1 MTGPAGTEPPP
12 LPSHLVVER
21 LLGRGGMATVF
32 LARDTRQG
40 RPVAVK
46 VLRPELA
53 SGLGTERFLREI
65 QVAAGWHH
73 PNILPVFDSGS
84 ADLPGRPGP
93 ALWYS
98 MPYVEGESLRA
109 RLERERQLP
118 LADAL
123 AVTREVADA
132 LAFAHARGVV
142 HRDIKPE
149 NILLAAGHALVAD
162 FGIARVVDEGGGR
175 LTETG
180 FTLGTAAYMSPE
192 QAAADRHVDGRTDQ
206 FALACVLYEM
216 LAGEPPHA
224 GPNPQAILARRL
236 TEPPRSLR
244 VVRETVPAAVE
255 DTIRRA
261 LSVAPAD
268 RFPTMEAFLAALE
281 ARDAADAHRRA
292 ETRADARGRA
302 GTRRWMPVALAAGV
316 IALAAGGWWLGARRV
331 EGRDRAPAPRIAVL
345 PLDNISAN
353 PADAYLAD
361 GLTAELVSTLSRVE
375 GLRVV
380 PRSTVEAF
388 TDRGLGVAALGRELE
403 AGVVLDGAVQKTGER
418 LRVSLQL
425 VDARTEATIWAREF
439 DGAAAGAFELQR
451 SISRAVAG
459 ALEVPF
465 PQPGRDGQDPARG
478 VDPAAYDLL
487 LRAEYW
493 TARPVSREHFDSARA
508 LLREAVRIDPG
519 FAEAHAAL
527 ARNES
532 SRIFYFGPDPAAEQE
547 AYVAIR
553 KALALDSTNE
563 AAYVARAALAYTR
576 EGGWRHED
584 ALRDLRRVV
593 REHPRSVDARN
604 QLGILAMHV
613 GLLDTALAHLR
624 MAVEF
629 DPRNGFAPMR
639 IVRTLWYMGR
649 YEEAVEEARRMGV
662 RHWEVANALQ
672 RAGLADSALALL
684 RALPPAR
691 GPEGTDI
698 PSTRAVAL
706 AALGRRGE
714 AERDIALAEQAA
726 ARANSHFHHS
736 AYDLAAAQALLGNPA
751 EAIRWLRLTADD
763 GMPNYEL
770 FRQDPNLDGLKDDP
784 AFRGFLAE
792 QRERWERFRAIAS
805 E

>member
-12 LPSHLVVER
+12 LPDHLVVER

-53 SGLGTERFLREI
+53 AGLGTERFLREI
-65 QVAAGWHH
+65 QLASGWHH

-84 ADLPGRPGP
+84 SEVPGRPGP
-93 ALWYS
+93 VLWYT

-118 LADAL
+118 VADAL
-123 AVTREVADA
+123 AVAREVADA

-162 FGIARVVDEGGGR
+162 FGIAMVAEEGGGR

-180 FTLGTAAYMSPE
+180 FTLGTATYMSPE

-244 VVRETVPAAVE
+244 VVREPVPAAVE
-255 DTIRRA
+255 HAILRA
-261 LSVAPAD
+261 LALAPAD

-281 ARDAADAHRRA
+281 ARDAADAPR
-292 ETRADARGRA
+292 RA
-302 GTRRWMPVALAAGV
+302 GTRRWMPWAVAAGI
-316 IALAAGGWWLGARRV
+316 IALAAGGWWLGARRA
-331 EGRDRAPAPRIAVL
+331 EGHDRAPAPRIAVL
-345 PLDNISAN
+345 PLDNISAD
-353 PADAYLAD
+353 PADAYLAE

-380 PRSTVEAF
+380 PRGTVEAF
-388 TDRGLGVAALGRELE
+388 ADRGLGVAALGRELE

-439 DGAAAGAFELQR
+439 DGAAAEAFELQR
-451 SISRAVAG
+451 GISRAVAG

-465 PQPGRDGQDPARG
+465 PQPGRAGQDPARG

-493 TARPVSREHFDSARA
+493 TAKPVTRENFDSARA

-553 KALALDSTNE
+553 KALTLDSTNE
-563 AAYVARAALAYTR
+563 AAYVARASLAYTR

-604 QLGILAMHV
+604 QLGILAMHI

-624 MAVEF
+624 MAVEL

-649 YEEAVEEARRMGV
+649 YAEAVEEARRMGV

-672 RAGLADSALALL
+672 RAGQADSAFALL
-684 RALPPAR
+684 RTLRPASSM
-691 GPEGTDI
+691 EGTDI

-706 AALGRRGE
+706 AALGRRAE
-714 AERDIALAEQAA
+714 AEHDIALTEQAA
-726 ARANSHFHHS
+726 AGASSHFHHS
-736 AYDLAAAQALLGNPA
+736 AYDLAAAYALLGNPA
-751 EAIRWLRLTADD
+751 EALRWLRLTADD
-763 GMPNYEL
+763 GMPNYSL
-770 FRQDPNLDGLKDDP
+770 FAGDPNLASLRDD
-784 AFRGFLAE
+784 AGFRAFLAE

>member
-1 MTGPAGTEPPP
+1 MTGPAGAEPPP
-12 LPSHLVVER
+12 LPDHLVVER

-40 RPVAVK
+40 RSVAVK

-53 SGLGTERFLREI
+53 TSLGAERFLREI
-65 QVAAGWHH
+65 QLAAGWHH

-84 ADLPGRPGP
+84 ADIPGRPGP
-93 ALWYS
+93 NLWYT

-123 AVTREVADA
+123 AITREVADA

-162 FGIARVVDEGGGR
+162 FGIAMVVEEGGSR

-206 FALACVLYEM
+206 FAVACVLYEM

-244 VVRETVPAAVE
+244 VVRESVPAAVE
-255 DTIRRA
+255 DTILRA
-261 LSVAPAD
+261 LSLAPAD
-268 RFPTMEAFLAALE
+268 RFPTMEAFGAALGAAESGPRVAAVPPPRRAPRTARWRPVALLVLAAGLAALGWWG
-281 ARDAADAHRRA
+281 ATRRA
-292 ETRADARGRA
+292 EGH
-302 GTRRWMPVALAAGV
+302 
-316 IALAAGGWWLGARRV
+316 
-331 EGRDRAPAPRIAVL
+331 ERAPAPRIAVL
-345 PLDNISAN
+345 PLDNISAD
-353 PADAYLAD
+353 PSDAYLAE

-380 PRSTVEAF
+380 PRGTVEAF
-388 TDRGLGVAALGRELE
+388 AHRGLGVAALGRELE

-439 DGAAAGAFELQR
+439 DGAAAEAFDLQR
-451 SISRAVAG
+451 SISRAVTG
-459 ALEVPF
+459 ALEVPLA
-465 PQPGRDGQDPARG
+465 PPGRAGEDPARG

-493 TARPVSREHFDSARA
+493 TAKRVSLENFDSARA
-508 LLREAVRIDPG
+508 LLREAVRLDPG
-519 FAEAHAAL
+519 FAAAHATL

-532 SRIFYFGPDPAAEQE
+532 NRIFYFGPDPAAEQE

-553 KALALDSTNE
+553 KAIERDSTNE
-563 AAYVARAALAYTR
+563 KAYLARASLAYAR

-584 ALRDLRRVV
+584 ALRDLLRAV
-593 REHPRSVDARN
+593 RHHPGSVDARN
-604 QLGILAMHV
+604 QLGSLALHI

-624 MAVEF
+624 AAVAL

-639 IVRTLWYMGR
+639 IVRTLWYLGR
-649 YEEAVEEARRMGV
+649 YVESAEEARRMGV

-672 RAGLADSALALL
+672 RAGHPDSALALL
-684 RALPPAR
+684 RALQPVA
-691 GPEGTDI
+691 GAEGTDI

-706 AALGRRGE
+706 AALGRRAE
-714 AERDIALAEQAA
+714 AERDIALTEMASG
-726 ARANSHFHHS
+726 RANSQFHHS
-736 AYDLAAAQALLGNPA
+736 AYALAAAHALLREPA
-751 EAIRWLRLTADD
+751 EALRWLRITADD
-763 GMPNYEL
+763 GMPNYPL
-770 FRQDPNLDGLKDDP
+770 FAGDPNLVSLRDDP
-784 AFRGFLAE
+784 GFRAFLAGE
-792 QRERWERFRAIAS
+792 RERWERYVRILS

>member
-1 MTGPAGTEPPP
+1 MTGPAGAEPPP
-12 LPSHLVVER
+12 LPGHLVVER

-53 SGLGTERFLREI
+53 AGLGTERFLREI
-65 QVAAGWHH
+65 QLASGWHH

-84 ADLPGRPGP
+84 ADIPGRPGP
-93 ALWYS
+93 NLWYT

-123 AVTREVADA
+123 AITREVADA

-162 FGIARVVDEGGGR
+162 FGIAMVAEEGGSR

-244 VVRETVPAAVE
+244 VVRESVPPPVE
-255 DTIRRA
+255 GAILRA
-261 LSVAPAD
+261 LALAPAD
-268 RFPTMEAFLAALE
+268 RFATMEAFLAALGATE
-281 ARDAADAHRRA
+281 SEPRSPAAPSAPRA
-292 ETRADARGRA
+292 TRAV
-302 GTRRWMPVALAAGV
+302 RWQRVALAAVVAG
-316 IALAAGGWWLGARRV
+316 IAALAWWGGTHRA
-331 EGRDRAPAPRIAVL
+331 EGHDRAPAPRIAVL
-345 PLDNISAN
+345 PLDNISAD
-353 PADAYLAD
+353 PADAYLAE

-380 PRSTVEAF
+380 PRGTVMAF
-388 TDRGLGVAALGRELE
+388 ADRGLGVAALGRELE
-403 AGVVLDGAVQKTGER
+403 AGVVLDGAVQKTGAR

-439 DGAAAGAFELQR
+439 DGAAAEAFELQR
-451 SISRAVAG
+451 NISRAVAG

-465 PQPGRDGQDPARG
+465 PQPGRADQDPARG
-478 VDPAAYDLL
+478 VDTAAYDLL

-493 TARPVSREHFDSARA
+493 TAKRVKQEHFDSARV

-519 FAEAHAAL
+519 FAEAYATL
-527 ARNES
+527 AWNES
-532 SRIFYFGPDPAAEQE
+532 NRIFYFGPDPAAEQE

-563 AAYVARAALAYTR
+563 AAYVARASLAYTR

-584 ALRDLRRVV
+584 ALRDLRRAV

-604 QLGILAMHV
+604 QLGILAMHI

-624 MAVEF
+624 TAVEL

-672 RAGLADSALALL
+672 R
-684 RALPPAR
+684 
-691 GPEGTDI
+691 
-698 PSTRAVAL
+698 
-706 AALGRRGE
+706 
-714 AERDIALAEQAA
+714 
-726 ARANSHFHHS
+726 
-736 AYDLAAAQALLGNPA
+736 
-751 EAIRWLRLTADD
+751 
-763 GMPNYEL
+763 
-770 FRQDPNLDGLKDDP
+770 
-784 AFRGFLAE
+784 
-792 QRERWERFRAIAS
+792 
-805 E
+805 